1 LWVNGALVA
10 NTAVAD
16 RDLYATG
23 NNMNNSRLG
32 AYNEFTDQHKSHWS
46 GLIDEVTFFNRA
58 LSGDEIT
65 VACSAGG
72 LGRCFTAQT
81 TPQAFTFAAATD
93 VEPNTPIASNTIQ
106 IDGINS
112 PAAIAIVSCTGSAC
126 QYRING
132 GDWLSEAGT
141 VLKGDTVTVR
151 QISSAVF
158 NTQTDLYLTIGGVSE
173 PFRVTTR
180 AQAADLSIVKT
191 STPATPVLG
200 QPLTYTLTVSNA
212 GPDTAEQVT
221 VTDVLPAGL
230 TFDSASAPCSYEN
243 ANRTVACS
251 LGSLSNG
258 AQRSVDIEV
267 ISNVSGPVSNTARV
281 ASSISD
287 PGGGNNSS
295 TREVSVEVHLFLPL
309 IIKNL

>member
-1 LWVNGALVA
+1 
-10 NTAVAD
+10 
-16 RDLYATG
+16 
-23 NNMNNSRLG
+23 
-32 AYNEFTDQHKSHWS
+32 
-46 GLIDEVTFFNRA
+46 
-58 LSGDEIT
+58 
-65 VACSAGG
+65 
-72 LGRCFTAQT
+72 
-81 TPQAFTFAAATD
+81 